1 MNINSTNN
9 DNLKDPAEELPF
21 ELFSHSLSFLPP
33 QSIAISSALSQ
44 KWRSTINSSPALHN
58 EIDLLSWEQ
67 EESIPI
73 LFHFNR
79 VSALSL
85 DRLVKVSLNLTSFWE
100 DTIKQEPQGLS
111 TLESLNSNIS
121 TFDIFLLTLEKSKQ
135 NLKEIS
141 VFIRYHQGLDLR
153 RGSDP
158 LPFITYL
165 IKQLQSFSALQ
176 SVKVQAPT
184 VLHLKASQK
193 PPGRKEF
200 SLNDSSGTFS
210 GDLNHAAGLMK
221 EVKRLVKGG
230 FNEFKIATL
239 YKVGLRESVEIMQA
253 LASSSTTLQHLDIR
267 SLRTEDDRLQLWP
280 FALKCSNLISLEVWL
295 FQDLLQTV
303 QAGSPLVE
311 VPEGVGEAF
320 HLKNLHLEIFGCNTG
335 WESILKWI
343 GTGLEELTLKAD
355 RPNLELTGLPFDGMN
370 VHVILNSKD
379 TIKLLVLDGI
389 QSQQDPNLQNQVSLS
404 FPNLEALS
412 ITRVDD
418 ATWKI
423 FSKLKS
429 PKLQSLKMEIIKVF
443 GSVGPNENSLEC
455 LLNILHNHSE
465 TLVKMHL
472 EMGLLKWED
481 VQKSFTFRSLTSF
494 SIVPHIGMNQDDSA
508 GIFSSFHYPV
518 LRELRMARRLR
529 DDETEK
535 FKSLMKKN
543 APQLTI

>member
-221 EVKRLVKGG
+221 EVKR
-230 FNEFKIATL
+230 
-239 YKVGLRESVEIMQA
+239 
-253 LASSSTTLQHLDIR
+253 
-267 SLRTEDDRLQLWP
+267 
-280 FALKCSNLISLEVWL
+280 
-295 FQDLLQTV
+295 
-303 QAGSPLVE
+303 
-311 VPEGVGEAF
+311 
-320 HLKNLHLEIFGCNTG
+320 
-335 WESILKWI
+335 
-343 GTGLEELTLKAD
+343 
-355 RPNLELTGLPFDGMN
+355 
-370 VHVILNSKD
+370 
-379 TIKLLVLDGI
+379 
-389 QSQQDPNLQNQVSLS
+389 
-404 FPNLEALS
+404 
-412 ITRVDD
+412 
-418 ATWKI
+418 
-423 FSKLKS
+423 
-429 PKLQSLKMEIIKVF
+429 
-443 GSVGPNENSLEC
+443 
-455 LLNILHNHSE
+455 
-465 TLVKMHL
+465 
-472 EMGLLKWED
+472 
-481 VQKSFTFRSLTSF
+481 
-494 SIVPHIGMNQDDSA
+494 
-508 GIFSSFHYPV
+508 
-518 LRELRMARRLR
+518 
-529 DDETEK
+529 
-535 FKSLMKKN
+535 
-543 APQLTI
+543 